1 MVLAYKMQYKIEK
14 NIETIKIKGPIN
26 EELYISVRFLCFL
39 KFSLNLDNTKKGRTF
54 FIKN

>member
-1 MVLAYKMQYKIEK
+1 MVLAYKIQYKIEK